1 MLRGETEMIQNEYDW
16 NNEVQLKLVALL
28 VREPE
33 ISLGLIK
40 PSYFKNF
47 ICLDIARVTKEG
59 YTGKDLKSFRLE
71 EGVLKALVWETLKEQ
86 PRSKAR
92 KLKKVYMEQVHKIFE
107 ISLKNKE
114 ILLDLARRFAME
126 SRYREALIGAEKDL
140 NAGNYD
146 RILKRIQDAALPD
159 AQLAPSVKLPVIPFH
174 HLIYGEETIVAGKL
188 ILDWSPQQISGWLK
202 IQYPADESLRV
213 SHETIYRSLFIQARG
228 VLKKELLGHLRSKR
242 RIRRSQHAH
251 IFKDSRGQIV
261 DAISIRERPA
271 EIADRAASAIKA

>member
-71 EGVLKALVWETLKEQ
+71 EGVLKALMWETLKEQ

-146 RILKRIQDAALPD
+146 RILKRIQDTALPD

-213 SHETIYRSLFIQARG
+213 SRETIYRSLFIQARG